1 MYLTKLATGQYA
13 PSDDKSHEE
22 SQKIAVGTEIKGV
35 KARNIKFHRKAFA
48 LLNLGYN
55 NQDKFESFE
64 VYRKVIII
72 RAGFYDEA
80 PTKDGE
86 VYFIPK
92 SLSFENISANDFEA
106 WYEATLDILSKD
118 LETAPDD
125 INAEIQGF
133 Y

>member
-1 MYLTKLATGQYA
+1 MFLVKLGNGQYT
-13 PSDDKSHEE
+13 PSDDKSQEE
-22 SQKIAVGTEIKGV
+22 SAKIPVGGEIKGV

-48 LLNLGYN
+48 LLNLGHQ
-55 NQDKFESFE
+55 NQDKYEVFE
-64 VYRKVIII
+64 VYRKVMII

-92 SLSFENISANDFEA
+92 SLSFENMSSNDFEA
-106 WYEATLDILSKD
+106 WYDATLNIISKD
-118 LETAPDD
+118 LDTAPDE

>member
-1 MYLTKLATGQYA
+1 MFLVKLQNGQYS
-13 PSDDKSHEE
+13 PSDDKSHDE

-48 LLNLGYN
+48 LLNLGFE
-55 NQDKFESFE
+55 NQEKFELFE

-72 RAGFYDEA
+72 RSGFYDEA

-92 SLSFENISANDFEA
+92 SLSFENMSANDFEA
-106 WYEATLDILSKD
+106 WYDATLNVISRD
-118 LETAPDD
+118 LETAPDV
-125 INAEIQGF
+125 INEQIQGF
-133 Y
+133 F

>member
-1 MYLTKLATGQYA
+1 MYLVKLGNGHYT
-13 PSDDKSHEE
+13 PSDDKSQEE
-22 SQKIAVGTEIKGV
+22 SQKIPVGSEIKGV
-35 KARNIKFHRKAFA
+35 KARNIKFHRKSFA

-92 SLSFENISANDFEA
+92 SLSFENMSANDFEA
-106 WYEATLDILSKD
+106 WYEATLNILSKD
-118 LETAPDD
+118 LETKPEE